1 MRKIFALMAK
11 EWKLF
16 FYTPFALV
24 IVPLFLILCGTYYY
38 SALDRYLNLTDPNQ
52 TLKAVSSIS
61 LTTHLLIPFLQNLL
75 NIFVFITPILTMR
88 SFSEEKKLGS
98 YDLLIS
104 YPIHPAQIFLGK
116 FLGTLTLSL
125 SLLLLSFLFV
135 GFTLVKGDVFV
146 PQIATAYLGLFLFIL
161 FYNAVGVFA
170 SLLTENQIV
179 AALIGYGVFFST
191 ILFQWLAY
199 VSGSPWDA
207 FFSNFLFV
215 THLESFRQGLV
226 FTGDVAAYLCVTGAI
241 MVMGY
246 WRLRRHYKA
255 S

>member
-1 MRKIFALMAK
+1 MKKIFVLMTK

-24 IVPLFLILCGTYYY
+24 IVPLFLVLCGTYYY
-38 SALDRYLNLTDPNQ
+38 SSLDRYLNLTDPNQ
-52 TLKAVSSIS
+52 TLKAVSTVNI
-61 LTTHLLIPFLQNLL
+61 TTHLIIPFLQNLL
-75 NIFVFITPILTMR
+75 NIFIFITPIITMR

-104 YPIHPAQIFLGK
+104 YPIHPLEIFLGK
-116 FLGTLTLSL
+116 FFGTLTLSL
-125 SLLLLSFLFV
+125 GLLLMSFIFV
-135 GFTLVKGDVFV
+135 GFTILKGDVFI
-146 PQIATAYLGLFLFIL
+146 PQVASAYLGLFLFIL

-199 VSGSPWDA
+199 VSGAPWDQFFQT
-207 FFSNFLFV
+207 FFSFLISRV
-215 THLESFRQGLV
+215 LGR
-226 FTGDVAAYLCVTGAI
+226 A
-241 MVMGY
+241 
-246 WRLRRHYKA
+246 
-255 S
+255 